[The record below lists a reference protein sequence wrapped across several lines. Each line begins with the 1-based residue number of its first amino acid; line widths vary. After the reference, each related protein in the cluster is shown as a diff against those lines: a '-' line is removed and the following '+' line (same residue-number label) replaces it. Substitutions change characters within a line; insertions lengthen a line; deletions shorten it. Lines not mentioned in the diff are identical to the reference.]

1 MIKTD
6 TRRGRNQ
13 IVFLFAMAYVVSYL
27 TRVNFGAIVAEMVD
41 SLQVS
46 KSMLSKAL
54 TGCFIFYGIG
64 QLVSGVCGDILSPK
78 KLVAFGLS
86 MSSLLNI
93 GIPLCRTPN
102 QMLLIWSANGF
113 AQAFIWPPLVK
124 MMSSCFSDE
133 EYTSAT
139 TKVAWGGSIGTV
151 IIYLIAPALI
161 AVWGWKSVFYTCAAC
176 GLLMV
181 LGWNI
186 LAFDVENTEVKGDP
200 VTEKNVHKR
209 ILFNP
214 LMCCVMAAII
224 LQGMLRDG
232 VATWI
237 PSFIAETFHLSN
249 EISILTAV
257 ILPIFSIISVQ
268 VASLLYRKKF
278 TNPLTCSGVFF
289 LAGAVSAGLLYGA
302 TGTSA
307 VLSVCFSAV
316 LNACMHGVNLTLISF
331 LPLYFK
337 KYGCISTASGILNFC
352 TYIGSALSTYG
363 IALIAENCG
372 WSTTILVW
380 TLVAASG
387 ALICTICIKPWARRF
402 GSCSLKRNEA

>member
-1 MIKTD
+1 M
-6 TRRGRNQ
+6 
-13 IVFLFAMAYVVSYL
+13 VYVVSYL
-27 TRVNFGAIVAEMVD
+27 TRANFGAIIAEMVD
-41 SLQVS
+41 ALQIS
-46 KSMLSKAL
+46 KSMLSRAL

-64 QLVSGVCGDILSPK
+64 QIVSGVCGDIMSPK

-113 AQAFIWPPLVK
+113 SQAFIWPPLVK
-124 MMSSCFSDE
+124 MMSSCFSDV

-139 TKVAWGGSIGTV
+139 TKVAWGGSIGTI

-161 AVWGWKSVFYTCAAC
+161 AISGWKSVFYICAVC

-181 LGWNI
+181 VGWNI
-186 LAFDVENTEVKGDP
+186 LAFDVESTDVQEKEDGVK
-200 VTEKNVHKR
+200 EKHVQTR
-209 ILFNP
+209 VLFNS
-214 LMCCVMAAII
+214 LVLCVMVVII

-249 EISILTAV
+249 EISILTTV

-268 VASLLYRKKF
+268 LSSLLYRRKF
-278 TNPLTCSGVFF
+278 TNPMTCAGVFF
-289 LAGAVSAGLLYGA
+289 LVGAISAGVLYGA
-302 TGTSA
+302 NGVSA
-307 VLSVCFSAV
+307 ALSIAFSAV
-316 LNACMHGVNLTLISF
+316 LNACMHGANLILTSF
-331 LPLYFK
+331 VPLYFK
-337 KYGCISTASGILNFC
+337 KYGCISTVSGILNFC

-372 WSTTILVW
+372 WSTTVLVW
-380 TLVAASG
+380 TLIAASG
-387 ALICTICIKPWARRF
+387 TFICAICIKPWSRRF
-402 GSCSLKRNEA
+402 GFYSLNRNGA